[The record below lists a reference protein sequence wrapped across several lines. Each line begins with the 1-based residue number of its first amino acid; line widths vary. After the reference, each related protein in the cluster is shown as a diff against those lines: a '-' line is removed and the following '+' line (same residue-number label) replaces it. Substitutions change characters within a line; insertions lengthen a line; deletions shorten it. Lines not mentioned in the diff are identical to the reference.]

1 MNYKSASKQTLLVT
15 KEPLAGANLQ
25 TIFSLLIQN
34 NFHVSIPYIPRILYS
49 FLLSSALSFFRRKEE
64 NFVKKIDN
72 NIIFEKPPLFLL
84 GHWRSGTTYL
94 HNVLSKDDQFGF
106 FSTFDAY
113 LPGVFLTGEK
123 RLKPLVASSIPK
135 KRPMDDVAMDAD
147 LPQEDE
153 YALGGT
159 SVYSYYNGWIF
170 PRNMDVYNKFVLLD
184 DVKENVIGD
193 FKNKYMHLLK
203 KASYKNQG
211 KQLLLKNPSNTARIK
226 ILLDLFPDAK
236 FIHIQRNPYHQY
248 LSMIRF
254 MKLVIP
260 LYCIQNPPSFDVI
273 EQKMMNLYI
282 EMYKK
287 YFNERELIPK
297 GNLVEIRYEDFISD
311 PFSETKKIYESL
323 SLEGFSYA
331 ERAIKD
337 YILTQSEIK
346 TANYKINDNIRNKV
360 YSSWAFVFDN
370 LKYDS

>member
-64 NFVKKIDN
+64 NFVKKIGN
-72 NIIFEKPPLFLL
+72 NITFEKPPLFLL

-123 RLKPLVASSIPK
+123 RLKPLLASSIPK

-159 SVYSYYNGWIF
+159 SIYSYYNGWIF
-170 PRNMDVYNKFVLLD
+170 PRNMDMYNKFVLLD
-184 DVKENVIGD
+184 DVKENIIGD

-203 KASYKNQG
+203 KASYKNKG

-248 LSMIRF
+248 LSMMRF

-260 LYCIQNPPSFDVI
+260 LYCIQNPPSFDVV